1 MAVLPLMA
9 EIPAESDRSPRPLL
23 VRTLST
29 EQIRRLASVHIS
41 TGRGLMADAPRDL
54 IRRIADVFA
63 VKVVLVAKQADRWT
77 ILTEAPLEPT
87 FDITTLEHCVELES
101 LAARDSVDV
110 VAFRRDDRAWTL
122 VGLTHR
128 AGLAAVLV
136 LEDDWTAG
144 SSAALMQLAANLLFA
159 ERTFTLAT
167 DARVR
172 LASHKLARRLARTR
186 GTAQIGKIIVT
197 AIGRTLG
204 VRTVSLAVPDP
215 YDKTLRI
222 VATHGYPLEL
232 VSGAR
237 ISVGEGVLGRVYET
251 RTPLRVP
258 DITVGSQGVRR
269 TRYGSTSAMVL
280 PIVAGAQVLGIL
292 SVTDRHDTRPFTA
305 EDMSRL
311 RTLAAPVA
319 LALQRER
326 AALSAEAFAHAAS
339 VDAASGLFNRRHLT
353 ARLEE
358 ELQRARRHN
367 TDLALIMLDI
377 DDFKAINDR
386 FGHLVGDAVLR
397 DTAEI
402 IRSSVRVFDVCA
414 RYGGEE
420 FAILMPGAGTQV
432 AVNTAERIRAR
443 MAQHRAPQV
452 EDQQITIS
460 VGVASIRRDMSG
472 QDLIAAADRALYMA
486 KRQGKNQVHTMP
498 DAD

>member
-1 MAVLPLMA
+1 MV
-9 EIPAESDRSPRPLL
+9 EIPAEPDRSSRPLL
-23 VRTLST
+23 GRTLSA
-29 EQIRRLASVHIS
+29 EQIRRLASVHIP
-41 TGRGLMADAPRDL
+41 TGRGLTADAPRDL

-63 VKVVLVAKQADRWT
+63 VDVALVAKEADRWT
-77 ILTEAPLEPT
+77 ILTEAPLEST
-87 FDITTLEHCVELES
+87 FDMTTLEDCPELES
-101 LAARDSVDV
+101 LAARDAVDV
-110 VAFRRDDRAWTL
+110 VAVRRGDRAWTL

-136 LEDDWTAG
+136 LEDDWTG
-144 SSAALMQLAANLLFA
+144 SSAALMQLAANLLFV

-204 VRTVSLAVPDP
+204 VRTVSLAVPDA

-222 VATHGYPLEL
+222 VATHGYPLDL

-237 ISVGEGVLGRVYET
+237 ISAGEGVLGRVYET
-251 RTPLRVP
+251 RTPLRVL
-258 DITVGSQGVRR
+258 DITVATQGVRR
-269 TRYGSTSAMVL
+269 TRYGSNSAMVL
-280 PIVAGAQVLGIL
+280 PIVVGAQVLGIL
-292 SVTDRHDTRPFTA
+292 SVTDRHDNRPFTA

-319 LALQRER
+319 LVLQRER

-339 VDAASGLFNRRHLT
+339 VDAASGLFNRRHLA

-358 ELQRARRHN
+358 ELQRAGRHN
-367 TDLALIMLDI
+367 TDLALIMIDI

-432 AVNTAERIRAR
+432 AVNTAERIRAH
-443 MAQHRAPQV
+443 MAQHRAPDV

-460 VGVASIRRDMSG
+460 AGVASIRRDMSG
-472 QDLIAAADRALYMA
+472 RDLIAVADRALYMA
-486 KRQGKNQVHTMP
+486 KRLGKNQVHTMP